1 MARYAAPFTKTNA
14 DSVQQLV
21 EVLSNGSTAHRT
33 WWDCFI
39 VAKTAS
45 PADSHH
51 SFIVR
56 RVTASATGTSLTP
69 TPLESN
75 DAASRATA
83 EHIITAD
90 HASFASGVEL
100 FRAPLNDRATYTF
113 YANPGQELV
122 GPATTSNGLSLGL
135 GTASTGL
142 FGGTVYFK
150 E

>member
-33 WWDCFI
+33 WWDCFM

-56 RVTASATGTSLTP
+56 RVTDSATGTALTP
-69 TPLESN
+69 TPLDSL
-75 DAASRATA
+75 DVASRATA

-90 HASFASGVEL
+90 HASFSSGVEL
-100 FRAPLNDRATYTF
+100 LRVPLNDRATYTW
-113 YANPGQELV
+113 YANPGQEMV
-122 GPATTSNGLSLGL
+122 GPATTTDGLSLGL
-135 GTASTGL
+135 SSASTGL
-142 FGGTVYFK
+142 FGGTVYFR